1 MLAEAKVQL
10 QTIRL
15 NASYNLIANGTSLNT
30 NAATQ
35 NYSFTHTN
43 IQSNQSYEL
52 QITQGSS
59 SLKFSVIVNPNATNR
74 FANWFRRRYK
84 LQYRCHKSNFSFRC
98 PGKDFIYKL
107 LKFNN
112 WQPNEP

>member
-1 MLAEAKVQL
+1 MRQFNNY
-10 QTIRL
+10 QTIRAD
-15 NASYNLIANGTSLNT
+15 ASYNLIANGTSLNT

-59 SLKFSVIVNPNATNR
+59 VITRKFSVIVNPNATIS

-84 LQYRCHKSNFSFRC
+84 LQSTDATKATLVLDA
-98 PGKDFIYKL
+98 PGKDFIYG
-107 LKFNN
+107 
-112 WQPNEP
+112 